1 MDLTSFKPDIDE
13 LIDEFTKVKLP
24 FSFHLFLSVVV
35 FFNGLSANC
44 CMEFVSGLC
53 SLLFVVA
60 ESTSLA
66 DMKMIWL
73 SQYFSYIYEVRPSTK
88 LAFFM
93 QSLYTNF
100 SFSHRVGGL
109 CCLLCLYETQ
119 PCKPP
124 LKIYLSLEEL
134 KKLRELV
141 IDAKENNI
149 KVVSSLVRKMLE
161 ANIFLFGFVDA
172 NEDSFV
178 EKVNQLTQLQNA
190 RLQVAYEELFAN
202 TKIED
207 FLHMDLASKVVDVGD
222 IKHIA
227 EDKELVG
234 DVAEKMVGQWDSQR
248 EFFINKQG

>member
-44 CMEFVSGLC
+44 CMEFVSGFC

-66 DMKMIWL
+66 DMKMIWF
-73 SQYFSYIYEVRPSTK
+73 SQYFCMCI
-88 LAFFM
+88 
-93 QSLYTNF
+93 QSTNF
-100 SFSHRVGGL
+100 SLSHRVGGL

-124 LKIYLSLEEL
+124 LKIYISLEEL
-134 KKLRELV
+134 KKLRKLG

-149 KVVSSLVRKMLE
+149 KVISSSIRKMLE
-161 ANIFLFGFVDA
+161 ANIFLFGFIDA
-172 NEDSFV
+172 HEDSFA

-207 FLHMDLASKVVDVGD
+207 FLHMDLPPRQIISIHWIRPPIGRYKINTDGSCNDPFSHISAGD
-222 IKHIA
+222 LIHNSEGIGLR
-227 EDKELVG
+227 DLLL
-234 DVAEKMVGQWDSQR
+234 
-248 EFFINKQG
+248 I